1 MVKKYSFEAIDK
13 ILSTV
18 QPSDMC
24 SFYQELK
31 KDPGLIRSLFEETD
45 GDVRAKIAEYL
56 TKLATDCW
64 TSEDIKG
71 KKQVYYFDF
80 ENRSADLSG
89 SFTGNEIKISCSYS
103 FTISNPTDK
112 EKEFFAQT
120 TDVRYAPFSP
130 VTLCY
135 YNSTDKKCY
144 EYTLPAL
151 YLYELAINQKE
162 NENSQIRK
170 GNLDK
175 LTLIFS
181 GLGATSKFVLVRV
194 ATWAGMLS
202 MVTDKVVNFDPI
214 KTELLGSA
222 AGKEFLDL
230 WPNIYSTIIVA
241 DIATNVLSGFV
252 ESSGKIKSLFSKL
265 SKEDAQIVES
275 KVQQLTEELAKR
287 TKLAKGADEIIA
299 SLSGTLKS
307 TYEDL
312 ISAGLKSEV
321 KANSIL
327 LKNAKNETVAIIY
340 NNKITP
346 TKWNWDYKAAQ
357 EGYTKTFTDEGYWLL
372 KKGDDI
378 KFDLGFKEGRKLE
391 AKEVNDYLVNGQ
403 GKDLD
408 GQPYWAGTQVDEIIL
423 GKKGETIY
431 FIENYNG
438 GAANP
443 GQYAS
448 KDPISTIKELR
459 EKLAVKEAWKETA
472 KEPTIRAYRVKA
484 DLKARSGIIG
494 RQSDKGVELPGGG
507 HQYEIIDY
515 LGGNW
520 KNYLEE
526 ISLKNGTKLK

>member
-1 MVKKYSFEAIDK
+1 MKLLLQILFIFFTWISSLATATTIFAKDVLPNYEFAFSKTENVKEE
-13 ILSTV
+13 STV
-18 QPSDMC
+18 IDN
-24 SFYQELK
+24 
-31 KDPGLIRSLFEETD
+31 T
-45 GDVRAKIAEYL
+45 
-56 TKLATDCW
+56 
-64 TSEDIKG
+64 
-71 KKQVYYFDF
+71 FDF
-80 ENRSADLSG
+80 QITQSSTSHE
-89 SFTGNEIKISCSYS
+89 
-103 FTISNPTDK
+103 
-112 EKEFFAQT
+112 QT
-120 TDVRYAPFSP
+120 
-130 VTLCY
+130 
-135 YNSTDKKCY
+135 
-144 EYTLPAL
+144 
-151 YLYELAINQKE
+151 
-162 NENSQIRK
+162 
-170 GNLDK
+170 
-175 LTLIFS
+175 
-181 GLGATSKFVLVRV
+181 VLLR
-194 ATWAGMLS
+194 
-202 MVTDKVVNFDPI
+202 
-214 KTELLGSA
+214 
-222 AGKEFLDL
+222 
-230 WPNIYSTIIVA
+230 
-241 DIATNVLSGFV
+241 IARGRC
-252 ESSGKIKSLFSKL
+252 
-265 SKEDAQIVES
+265 ED
-275 KVQQLTEELAKR
+275 
-287 TKLAKGADEIIA
+287 LAKGADEIIT

-307 TYEDL
+307 TYDDL

-327 LKNAKNETVAIIY
+327 LKNAKNETVAIIF

-346 TKWNWDYKAAQ
+346 TKWKWDYKAAQ
-357 EGYTKTFTDEGYWLL
+357 EGYTKTVTDEGYWLL

-526 ISLKNGTKLK
+526 ISTKNGTKLK